1 LTGASTKSPELASK
15 QSNPQRK
22 MKIVINKH
30 YGSFSLSEEA
40 VLLYGDKK
48 GLNIIAIRDEVI
60 KDINHYYLNEEKE
73 ENSFCEWDIERND
86 PVLVEVVEQL
96 GDLAN
101 TRHTRLKVVEVP
113 DDVKWYIHDYDGIES
128 VYEKHRIWD

>member
-1 LTGASTKSPELASK
+1 
-15 QSNPQRK
+15 
-22 MKIVINKH
+22 MKIVINKK
-30 YGSFSLSEEA
+30 YGNFSLSEEA
-40 VLLYGDKK
+40 ILFYGDKK
-48 GLNIIAIRDEVI
+48 GLNIIAKQDEVI
-60 KDINHYYLNEEKE
+60 KDLNHYYLNEEKE
-73 ENSFCEWDIERND
+73 ENSFCEWNIKRND

-113 DDVKWYIHDYDGIES
+113 DDVEWYIHDYDGIES

>member
-1 LTGASTKSPELASK
+1 
-15 QSNPQRK
+15 
-22 MKIVINKH
+22 MKIVINKKH
-30 YGSFSLSEEA
+30 GNFSLSEEA
-40 VLLYGDKK
+40 VLFYGDKK
-48 GLNIIAIRDEVI
+48 GLNIIAKQDEVV
-60 KDINHYYLNEEKE
+60 KDLCHYYLNEEKE

>member
-1 LTGASTKSPELASK
+1 
-15 QSNPQRK
+15 
-22 MKIVINKH
+22 MKIVINKK
-30 YGSFSLSEEA
+30 YGGFDLSEEA

-48 GLNIIAIRDEVI
+48 GLNIIAQQDEKI
-60 KDINHYYLNEEKE
+60 KTITHYFLNEEKE

-101 TRHTRLKVVEVP
+101 SRYAKLKIVEVP

>member
-1 LTGASTKSPELASK
+1 
-15 QSNPQRK
+15 
-22 MKIVINKH
+22 MKIVINKKH
-30 YGSFSLSEEA
+30 GDFRLSEEA

-48 GLNIIAIRDEVI
+48 GLNIIAQQDEVI
-60 KDINHYYLNEEKE
+60 KTITHYFLNEVKE
-73 ENSFCEWDIERND
+73 ENSFCEWEIERND
-86 PVLVEVVEQL
+86 PVLAEVVEQL
-96 GDLAN
+96 GDLAD